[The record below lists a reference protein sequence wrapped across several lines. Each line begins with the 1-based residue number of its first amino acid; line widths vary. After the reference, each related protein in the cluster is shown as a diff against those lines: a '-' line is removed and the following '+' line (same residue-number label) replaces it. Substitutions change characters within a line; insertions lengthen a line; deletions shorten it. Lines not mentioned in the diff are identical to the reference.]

1 MINLGEEQSLGFKAL
16 MIVVAR
22 SVLTGLFF
30 VFISILII
38 FLRTVLISGM
48 NKAMV
53 GNGLSNI
60 NVAGVSSGVLMLLS
74 ILFFC
79 AGVIIFFLGSLTA
92 YLKHLSFSYTLNQF
106 DLIIKTGILSKKEN
120 AILYRQIR
128 DINIERPLIY
138 QVFGLSRIDI
148 VTSEVDS
155 RNEDGIAK
163 IYLDHLDSDVAQE
176 VMDIITKKVG
186 VPVLETTNK
195 EI

>member
-1 MINLGEEQSLGFKAL
+1 MITLGEEQSLGFKAL

-48 NKAMV
+48 SKAVV
-53 GNGLSNI
+53 GNGMSNTNI
-60 NVAGVSSGVLMLLS
+60 AGVSSGVLMLLS

-79 AGVIIFFLGSLTA
+79 AGAIIFFIGSLTA
-92 YLKHLSFSYTLNQF
+92 YLKHASFSYTLNQF
-106 DLIIKTGILSKKEN
+106 DLIIKSGILYKKEN

-128 DINIERPLIY
+128 DVNIERPLLY
-138 QVFGLSRIDI
+138 QIFGLSRIDI
-148 VTSEVDS
+148 VTSEIDE
-155 RNEDGIAK
+155 RNEEGIGK
-163 IYLDHLDSDVAQE
+163 IFLDHLDSDVAKE

-186 VPVLETTNK
+186 VPILETTNK
-195 EI
+195 QV